1 MRKNLNSKINI
12 KKISIITLTSLVM
25 LLIFMFAYYWLF
37 DPSYIG
43 HREMADKNN
52 ASMLQKAISAY
63 MVDTNDKALTF
74 GENDLSISGFERV
87 LRKLHETIKIN
98 GVSYE
103 PYLNLPEGT
112 TIEERWKIQ
121 SYRKYKG
128 FKITI
133 YTKSDY
139 KVEVVPYEYENVLIF
154 TDSKLP

>member
-1 MRKNLNSKINI
+1 MRKSLNSKVNI
-12 KKISIITLTSLVM
+12 KKISIITLTSFVIIFIVILV
-25 LLIFMFAYYWLF
+25 YYWLF
-37 DPSYIG
+37 DPSYISN
-43 HREMADKNN
+43 RERADKYN
-52 ASMLQKAISAY
+52 ASMLQKAITAY
-63 MVDTNDKALTF
+63 MIDTNDKALTF
-74 GENDLSISGFERV
+74 GENDLAISGFERV

-103 PYLNLPEGT
+103 PYLNLPEGI

-121 SYRKYKG
+121 GYRKYKG